1 MFPKENGEYGSKGE
15 REYGSEGR
23 RGYDSK
29 GGLGGRMLTLGM
41 GAGEGDTKKPGGL
54 LSAVRLIIVSD
65 LLPLEKLDDHA
76 SGVISLRNI
85 HRQSFHHTPT
95 CCCN

>member
-1 MFPKENGEYGSKGE
+1 MAAKENGNMVP
-15 REYGSEGR
+15 RE
-23 RGYDSK
+23 
-29 GGLGGRMLTLGM
+29 GGNMIQKAGWGM